1 MKKQYLHFLS
11 LIAISFLIA
20 SCASMTKTQKGGV
33 IGAAGGGAIGA
44 VIGKTLGNTGLGAII
59 GAGVGGVT
67 GVLIGK
73 QMDKQAA
80 DMKKN
85 LPNAKVE
92 RVGEGIVVELSEKIL
107 FGFNRSDLESE
118 AMRNLDKIIAVL
130 QNYPETNVEIQGHT
144 DNKGTDEYNMDLS
157 KRRAS
162 SVYAYFYQRGLPA
175 SRFTIVGY
183 GESLPKY
190 SNESKSGQAQNRRV
204 EFLISANEKMK
215 EAARKEAE
223 GK

>member
-1 MKKQYLHFLS
+1 MKKINLLLLS
-11 LIAISFLIA
+11 VVSMSLVWWGCSA
-20 SCASMTKTQKGGV
+20 SRTVKGGA
-33 IGAAGGGAIGA
+33 IGAVGGGAVGA

-73 QMDKQAA
+73 QMDKQAEE
-80 DMKKN
+80 MKKN

-107 FGFNRSDLESE
+107 FGFNRSDLES
-118 AMRNLDKIIAVL
+118 AAKQNLDKVISVM
-130 QNYPETNVEIQGHT
+130 QNYPETNIEIQGHT
-144 DNKGTDEYNMDLS
+144 DNKGSDEYNMELS
-157 KRRAS
+157 KKRAN
-162 SVYAYFYQRGLPA
+162 SVYNYFSQKGISS
-175 SRFTIVGY
+175 SRLTVLGY

-190 SNESKSGQAQNRRV
+190 SNDSKSGQAQNRRV
-204 EFLISANEKMK
+204 EFLIAANEKMK
-215 EAARKEAE
+215 EAARKESE